1 MSHKAVLLQKWFSN
15 VMGDFFW
22 PNQILIPNILFE
34 LCLILTH
41 SPPSKIWILLIF
53 YHPLQM
59 TLWSRW
65 IFFQTLVHVDIQGLH
80 PLLVHVVVEW
90 PLSETSILTS
100 TFYLVCQRNISFSEK
115 PWDNYKILVF
125 WVHIF
130 QSRRGYLVST
140 FFALIIQVSNAL
152 STVPLW
158 ITNFC
163 LCIHVTHR

>member
-1 MSHKAVLLQKWFSN
+1 MNFTNILSPITDDSLKSV
-15 VMGDFFW
+15 DFFFKLW
-22 PNQILIPNILFE
+22 STWTFKV
-34 LCLILTH
+34 
-41 SPPSKIWILLIF
+41 SPP
-53 YHPLQM
+53 
-59 TLWSRW
+59 
-65 IFFQTLVHVDIQGLH
+65 LH

-90 PLSETSILTS
+90 PLSETSMLTS

-163 LCIHVTHR
+163 LCIHVTQRVAGRFRPGLKLLCKTRYRLLHHFGTIISEGTTKSSLSN